1 MLLKSLLQTIGLLLP
16 ALIPSWRFFDEIA
29 PSPRIEYALL
39 EHESE
44 EDRVWQEVKPR
55 PSHISFGRMLR
66 RMIWNPSW
74 NETLFLMSCAER
86 LMAQPTDHS
95 HQEILK
101 RTRRWLLMQ
110 GTDPVKTPYLQF
122 RLVFRARL
130 EEEIEQVI
138 AYQSPVH
145 PLTEPGA

>member
-1 MLLKSLLQTIGLLLP
+1 MLLP

-39 EHESE
+39 EHQDE
-44 EDRVWQEVKPR
+44 EDRVWQDVKPR
-55 PSHISFGRMLR
+55 PSHVSFGRMLR
-66 RMIWNPSW
+66 RMVWNPDW

-86 LMAQPTDHS
+86 LMAYPTDHS

-101 RTRRWLLMQ
+101 GTRRWLLKQ

-130 EEEIEQVI
+130 EEEIEQAI

-145 PLTEPGA
+145 PLKEPGA